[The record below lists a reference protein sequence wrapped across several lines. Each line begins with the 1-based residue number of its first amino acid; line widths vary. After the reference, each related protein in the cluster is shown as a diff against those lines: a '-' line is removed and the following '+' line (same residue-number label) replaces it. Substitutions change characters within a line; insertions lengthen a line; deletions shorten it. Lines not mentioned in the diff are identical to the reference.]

1 MADNATLSLQHAA
14 GGQHRIEAHL
24 LGCQFAPHRHDT
36 YAVALTLQGVQSFD
50 YRGRECHSSP
60 GGVVVIHPDERH
72 DGRPGT
78 REGFRYRGIH
88 IEPSRIQRIL
98 GGRELP
104 FIAGGTSTN
113 PRLIRAVR
121 MLLADYQR
129 PLGELEF
136 DDALYDLSTALSA
149 LSMPQRPLKPLDYCA
164 AELAREFLIAHWDN
178 DVTLTCLEH
187 VSGRD
192 RWKLSRDFRAL
203 FGTSPYR
210 YLLMRRLEQARGML
224 ASGVAPADIAVRCRF
239 ADQSHFIRH
248 FRHAFGMT
256 PGKWAGLASAAN
268 THDRSIRATKAGT
281 RVLPPVRND
290 GQ

>member
-1 MADNATLSLQHAA
+1 MASNATLSLQHAV

-24 LGCQFAPHRHDT
+24 SGCQFAPHRHDT

-50 YRGRECHSSP
+50 YRGCERHSPP

-78 REGFRYRGIH
+78 CDGFRYRGIH
-88 IEPSRIQRIL
+88 IEPGRIQRML

-104 FIAGGTSTN
+104 FIAGGTSTD

-121 MLLADYQR
+121 VLLADYQR

-136 DDALYDLSTALSA
+136 DDALYDLSTVLSA
-149 LSMPQRPLKPLDYCA
+149 LSMPRRPLKLLDYCA
-164 AELAREFLIAHWDN
+164 AERAREFLIAHWN
-178 DVTLTCLEH
+178 KDVTLACLEQ

-210 YLLMRRLEQARGML
+210 YLLMRRLEQARRML
-224 ASGVAPADIAVRCRF
+224 ASSQAPADIAVACRF

-248 FRHAFGMT
+248 FRNAFGMT
-256 PGKWAGLASAAN
+256 PGKWASPA
-268 THDRSIRATKAGT
+268 
-281 RVLPPVRND
+281 
-290 GQ
+290 